1 MSNLE
6 NRGKNLSEHKNAMTT
21 AANVEF
27 LTATMYNSKYL
38 IFKLMVDISLQQGVG

>member
-6 NRGKNLSEHKNAMTT
+6 NRGENLSEHKNAMTT
-21 AANVEF
+21 AANVEL

-38 IFKLMVDISLQQGVG
+38 IFKLMVDISLQQWMG